1 MLQNAMFMEKENS
14 CSFFRFSFRA
24 TFNFPLWI
32 PSMITLTFIAKK
44 SMLIPNIPIFFLIRL
59 YFDDFFERCRQKK
72 LLRFFKPFKFLKI
85 CCDEFFFRLR
95 WRGDYHQRIKTNKFP
110 MKFSWILKGQISF
123 FGKNF
128 QRNRYNKV
136 WWEKKLE
143 YLVFTSIFFQWMLKL
158 S

>member
-59 YFDDFFERCRQKK
+59 YYNDFFENSCQRKIFGPSKFMKISLEICLFWFVGGSRLVIGAWRKTHHNK
-72 LLRFFKPFKFLKI
+72 FSRIWKVWKIEITCFGNYFLKN
-85 CCDEFFFRLR
+85 
-95 WRGDYHQRIKTNKFP
+95 GNIKCYSALN
-110 MKFSWILKGQISF
+110 SGQLSITSF
-123 FGKNF
+123 F
-128 QRNRYNKV
+128 
-136 WWEKKLE
+136 LP
-143 YLVFTSIFFQWMLKL
+143 
-158 S
+158 